1 MLLTFQ
7 LAACND
13 YMKIRVAMMKKQ
25 VLLAILLV
33 MSQFLMAQ
41 EESASL
47 MEGNGKIYVVM
58 ATVLAT
64 FLGILLFLIII
75 ERRVASLER
84 QIKE

>member
-1 MLLTFQ
+1 MT
-7 LAACND
+7 
-13 YMKIRVAMMKKQ
+13 KRQ
-25 VLLAILLV
+25 VLLTTMILA
-33 MSQFLMAQ
+33 MSQVLMAQ
-41 EESASL
+41 DEPVSL